1 MAMKY
6 VHDQHNALRG
16 RRIGNAHPRVAT
28 TVWSWRRLEV
38 ELPITHNAVHFLGG
52 YA

>member
-1 MAMKY
+1 MKY

-28 TVWSWRRLEV
+28 TLGVGGVWKFNCQ
-38 ELPITHNAVHFLGG
+38 LPTTL
-52 YA
+52 YTY